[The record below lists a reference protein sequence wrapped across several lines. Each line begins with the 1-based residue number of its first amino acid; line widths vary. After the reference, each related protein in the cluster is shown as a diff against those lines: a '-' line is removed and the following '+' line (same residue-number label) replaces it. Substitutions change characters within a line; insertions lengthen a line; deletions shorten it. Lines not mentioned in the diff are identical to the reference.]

1 MSESSSWGARVAR
14 WWERS
19 PLTNV
24 ARVQIP
30 ASTPHV
36 CWVRCWF
43 SRFSPRGFSPGG
55 FSRILS
61 DRDDRLGATIKT
73 QKSPGLRLQKEK
85 KKFKNQI
92 PGQKF
97 NPKYPITNF
106 RSNFK
111 KALNDITRKIETL
124 VMESLCLVVIVKTL
138 VTLKNI
144 FCYKH
149 ALWTMLL
156 YSRNYAA
163 GISGNYHESSHCFKY
178 PPKIL
183 LKSSYPRKYLPKF
196 SYPKKAW
203 NRKFLTPKNPL
214 IIPVTWNPEYPS
226 GDISPGTPKK
236 PPTFPNSN
244 STRNIW

>member
-1 MSESSSWGARVAR
+1 MCVEFAVGFLVFLP
-14 WWERS
+14 EVFPQGGS
-19 PLTNV
+19 PDFKWQGWSIGRNN
-24 ARVQIP
+24 QNPKIP
-30 ASTPHV
+30 RATASK
-36 CWVRCWF
+36 R
-43 SRFSPRGFSPGG
+43 
-55 FSRILS
+55 
-61 DRDDRLGATIKT
+61 
-73 QKSPGLRLQKEK
+73 K

-178 PPKIL
+178 PPK
-183 LKSSYPRKYLPKF
+183 KSYLNQATQENICQNFP
-196 SYPKKAW
+196 
-203 NRKFLTPKNPL
+203 TPKNPGIENFWPQKIL
-214 IIPVTWNPEYPS
+214 WSFLSLEIRNTPPGVFLRVLQKNPQHFQIPIRPGIYGRRRTTTWICS
-226 GDISPGTPKK
+226 
-236 PPTFPNSN
+236 F
-244 STRNIW
+244 

>member
-1 MSESSSWGARVAR
+1 MCVEFVVGFLVFLP
-14 WWERS
+14 EVFPQGGS
-19 PLTNV
+19 PDFKWQGWSIGRNN
-24 ARVQIP
+24 QNPKIP
-30 ASTPHV
+30 RATASK
-36 CWVRCWF
+36 R
-43 SRFSPRGFSPGG
+43 
-55 FSRILS
+55 
-61 DRDDRLGATIKT
+61 
-73 QKSPGLRLQKEK
+73 K

-178 PPKIL
+178 PQKIL

-196 SYPKKAW
+196 SYPKKSW

-226 GDISPGTPKK
+226 GVISPGTPKK
-236 PPTFPNSN
+236 TPNISKFQFDQEYMVEEELLLGFAPSKSLFIYFP
-244 STRNIW
+244 

>member
-36 CWVRCWF
+36 CWVCCWF

-73 QKSPGLRLQKEK
+73 QKSPGLRLQ
-85 KKFKNQI
+85 
-92 PGQKF
+92 
-97 NPKYPITNF
+97 
-106 RSNFK
+106 
-111 KALNDITRKIETL
+111 NDITRKIETL

-163 GISGNYHESSHCFKY
+163 GIIGNYHESSHCFNY
-178 PPKIL
+178 PQKIL

-214 IIPVTWNPEYPS
+214 IIPVTWNPE
-226 GDISPGTPKK
+226 
-236 PPTFPNSN
+236 
-244 STRNIW
+244 

>member
-1 MSESSSWGARVAR
+1 MVRA
-14 WWERS
+14 
-19 PLTNV
+19 L
-24 ARVQIP
+24 
-30 ASTPHV
+30 ASHQCGPGSNPSVDATCV
-36 CWVRCWF
+36 LSLLLVF
-43 SRFSPRGFSPGG
+43 SFFSQRFFPRGVLPDFKWQGWSIGRNNQNPKIP
-55 FSRILS
+55 R
-61 DRDDRLGATIKT
+61 ATASKR
-73 QKSPGLRLQKEK
+73 KK

-163 GISGNYHESSHCFKY
+163 GISGNYHESSHCFNY
-178 PPKIL
+178 PQKIL

-226 GDISPGTPKK
+226 GGISPGTPKET
-236 PPTFPNSN
+236 PTFPNSN

>member
-1 MSESSSWGARVAR
+1 MCVEFVDGFLVFLP
-14 WWERS
+14 EVFPQGGS
-19 PLTNV
+19 PDFKWQGWSIGRNN
-24 ARVQIP
+24 QNPKIP
-30 ASTPHV
+30 RATASK
-36 CWVRCWF
+36 R
-43 SRFSPRGFSPGG
+43 
-55 FSRILS
+55 
-61 DRDDRLGATIKT
+61 
-73 QKSPGLRLQKEK
+73 K
-85 KKFKNQI
+85 KKNSKIKSLGKNY
-92 PGQKF
+92 
-97 NPKYPITNF
+97 PKYPITNF

-144 FCYKH
+144 FCYEH

-178 PPKIL
+178 PQKIL

-196 SYPKKAW
+196 SYPKKSW

-226 GDISPGTPKK
+226 GGISPGTPKK
-236 PPTFPNSN
+236 TPNISKFQFDQEYMVEEELLLGFAPSKSLFIYFP
-244 STRNIW
+244 

>member
-1 MSESSSWGARVAR
+1 MIDWAQQSKPKNPQGY
-14 WWERS
+14 
-19 PLTNV
+19 
-24 ARVQIP
+24 
-30 ASTPHV
+30 
-36 CWVRCWF
+36 
-43 SRFSPRGFSPGG
+43 GF
-55 FSRILS
+55 
-61 DRDDRLGATIKT
+61 
-73 QKSPGLRLQKEK
+73 K
-85 KKFKNQI
+85 KKKKNFKNQI

-178 PPKIL
+178 PQKIL
-183 LKSSYPRKYLPKF
+183 LKSSYPFCQNFP
-196 SYPKKAW
+196 
-203 NRKFLTPKNPL
+203 TPKNPGIENFWPQKIL
-214 IIPVTWNPEYPS
+214 WSSLSLEIRNTP
-226 GDISPGTPKK
+226 PGVFLRVLQKK
-236 PPTFPNSN
+236 TPTFPNSN
-244 STRNIW
+244 

>member
-1 MSESSSWGARVAR
+1 MIDWAQQSKPKNPQGY
-14 WWERS
+14 
-19 PLTNV
+19 
-24 ARVQIP
+24 
-30 ASTPHV
+30 
-36 CWVRCWF
+36 
-43 SRFSPRGFSPGG
+43 GF
-55 FSRILS
+55 
-61 DRDDRLGATIKT
+61 K
-73 QKSPGLRLQKEK
+73 KKK

-106 RSNFK
+106 WSNFK

-163 GISGNYHESSHCFKY
+163 GISGNYHESSHCFNY
-178 PPKIL
+178 PQKIL

>member
-1 MSESSSWGARVAR
+1 MCVEFVVGFLVFLP
-14 WWERS
+14 EVFPQGGS
-19 PLTNV
+19 PDFKWQGWSIGRNN
-24 ARVQIP
+24 QNPKIP
-30 ASTPHV
+30 RATASK
-36 CWVRCWF
+36 R
-43 SRFSPRGFSPGG
+43 
-55 FSRILS
+55 
-61 DRDDRLGATIKT
+61 
-73 QKSPGLRLQKEK
+73 K
-85 KKFKNQI
+85 KKNSKIKSLGKNY
-92 PGQKF
+92 
-97 NPKYPITNF
+97 PKYPITNF

-178 PPKIL
+178 PQKIL

-196 SYPKKAW
+196 SYHKKSW
-203 NRKFLTPKNPL
+203 NRKFLNPKNPL

-226 GDISPGTPKK
+226 GVISQGTPKK
-236 PPTFPNSN
+236 TPNISKFQFDQEYMVEEELLLGFAPSKSLFIYFP
-244 STRNIW
+244 

>member
-1 MSESSSWGARVAR
+1 MIDWAQQSKPKNPQGY
-14 WWERS
+14 
-19 PLTNV
+19 
-24 ARVQIP
+24 
-30 ASTPHV
+30 
-36 CWVRCWF
+36 
-43 SRFSPRGFSPGG
+43 GF
-55 FSRILS
+55 
-61 DRDDRLGATIKT
+61 K
-73 QKSPGLRLQKEK
+73 KKK

-106 RSNFK
+106 RSYFK
-111 KALNDITRKIETL
+111 KALNDVTRKIETL

-178 PPKIL
+178 PQKIL

-196 SYPKKAW
+196 SYPKKSW

-226 GDISPGTPKK
+226 GGISPGTPKK
-236 PPTFPNSN
+236 TPTFPNSN

>member
-1 MSESSSWGARVAR
+1 MTGMIDWAQQSKPKNPQGY
-14 WWERS
+14 
-19 PLTNV
+19 
-24 ARVQIP
+24 
-30 ASTPHV
+30 
-36 CWVRCWF
+36 
-43 SRFSPRGFSPGG
+43 GF
-55 FSRILS
+55 
-61 DRDDRLGATIKT
+61 K
-73 QKSPGLRLQKEK
+73 KKK

-178 PPKIL
+178 PQKIL

-214 IIPVTWNPEYPS
+214 IIPVT
-226 GDISPGTPKK
+226 
-236 PPTFPNSN
+236 
-244 STRNIW
+244 

>member
-1 MSESSSWGARVAR
+1 MVRA
-14 WWERS
+14 
-19 PLTNV
+19 L
-24 ARVQIP
+24 
-30 ASTPHV
+30 ASHQCDPGSNPGVDATCV
-36 CWVRCWF
+36 LSLLLVF
-43 SRFSPRGFSPGG
+43 SFFSQRFFPRGVL
-55 FSRILS
+55 RILS

-178 PPKIL
+178 PQKIL

-196 SYPKKAW
+196 SYPKKSW

-214 IIPVTWNPEYPS
+214 IIPVT
-226 GDISPGTPKK
+226 
-236 PPTFPNSN
+236 
-244 STRNIW
+244 

>member
-1 MSESSSWGARVAR
+1 MVRA
-14 WWERS
+14 
-19 PLTNV
+19 L
-24 ARVQIP
+24 
-30 ASTPHV
+30 ASHQCGPGSNPGVDATCV
-36 CWVRCWF
+36 LSLLLVF
-43 SRFSPRGFSPGG
+43 SFFSQRFFPRGVL
-55 FSRILS
+55 RILS

-85 KKFKNQI
+85 RKNSKI
-92 PGQKF
+92 KSLGK
-97 NPKYPITNF
+97 NYPKYPITNF

-178 PPKIL
+178 PQKIL

-196 SYPKKAW
+196 SYPKKSW

-214 IIPVTWNPEYPS
+214 IIPVT
-226 GDISPGTPKK
+226 
-236 PPTFPNSN
+236 
-244 STRNIW
+244 

>member
-1 MSESSSWGARVAR
+1 MSESSSWGARVAQ

-36 CWVRCWF
+36 CWVCCWF

-55 FSRILS
+55 FSGFKWQGWSIGRNNQNPKIP
-61 DRDDRLGATIKT
+61 RATASK
-73 QKSPGLRLQKEK
+73 RK

-138 VTLKNI
+138 VTL
-144 FCYKH
+144 
-149 ALWTMLL
+149 
-156 YSRNYAA
+156 RPRP
-163 GISGNYHESSHCFKY
+163 HEDDCK
-178 PPKIL
+178 
-183 LKSSYPRKYLPKF
+183 RK
-196 SYPKKAW
+196 
-203 NRKFLTPKNPL
+203 R
-214 IIPVTWNPEYPS
+214 
-226 GDISPGTPKK
+226 
-236 PPTFPNSN
+236 
-244 STRNIW
+244 

>member
-1 MSESSSWGARVAR
+1 MCVEFAVGFLVFLP
-14 WWERS
+14 EVFPQGGS
-19 PLTNV
+19 PDFKWQGWSIGRNN
-24 ARVQIP
+24 QNPKIP
-30 ASTPHV
+30 RATASK
-36 CWVRCWF
+36 R
-43 SRFSPRGFSPGG
+43 
-55 FSRILS
+55 
-61 DRDDRLGATIKT
+61 
-73 QKSPGLRLQKEK
+73 K

-106 RSNFK
+106 RSN
-111 KALNDITRKIETL
+111 L

-178 PPKIL
+178 PQKIL

-196 SYPKKAW
+196 SYPKKSW

-226 GDISPGTPKK
+226 GGISPGTPKK
-236 PPTFPNSN
+236 TPNISKFQFDQEYMVEEELLLGFAPSKSLFIYFP
-244 STRNIW
+244 